1 MTNLKKILKD
11 AQKEANLLL
20 QQCDKDNPLMFAQL
34 KTMKWNLERLEKA
47 LAVHEK
53 IASYMRDRTK

>member
-11 AQKEANLLL
+11 AQKEADLLL
-20 QQCDKDNPLMFAQL
+20 QQCDKDNPLMFTQL

-47 LAVHEK
+47 LEVKEK

>member
-11 AQKEANLLL
+11 AQKEADLLL

-53 IASYMRDRTK
+53 IASHMRDRTK

>member
-1 MTNLKKILKD
+1 
-11 AQKEANLLL
+11 
-20 QQCDKDNPLMFAQL
+20 MFAQL

>member
-11 AQKEANLLL
+11 AQKEADLLL
-20 QQCDKDNPLMFAQL
+20 QQCDKDNPLLFAQL
-34 KTMKWNLERLEKA
+34 KTMKWNHGRLEKA
-47 LAVHEK
+47 FAAHED